1 MSTPFWL
8 TAAWCSYLL
17 IQSLWLKPIH
27 AYHRC
32 NLWVWEGCLQVQL
45 RVYKVQVKQF
55 SIVHTWLWPCGSEE
69 EFISSFTQVVTRVV
83 PLVVGVRPWFL
94 AGWLPGAAVKVPRR
108 SAFLA
113 FGSFHLP
120 AGSGVLSLF
129 MLQFCLCI
137 FQMKKTHW
145 FWSLVWLYWTKI
157 IKDSLAKWGSLCH
170 RP

>member
-8 TAAWCSYLL
+8 TAAWCSHLL
-17 IQSLWLKPIH
+17 IQPLWLKPIH

-69 EFISSFTQVVTRVV
+69 ESISSFTQVVTRVV

-94 AGWLPGAAVKVPRR
+94 AGWLPGADVKVPGQPI
-108 SAFLA
+108 SWPLVISTFQLGVGCWAFSC
-113 FGSFHLP
+113 FSF
-120 AGSGVLSLF
+120 ACVSFKWRKRTGFEVL
-129 MLQFCLCI
+129 CGY
-137 FQMKKTHW
+137 T
-145 FWSLVWLYWTKI
+145 
-157 IKDSLAKWGSLCH
+157 GP
-170 RP
+170 R